1 MELSPEVRKKA
12 YELSSKVSNQRWKEC
27 MDRWNSLSKE
37 QQSKYNQLVGFN
49 DISDMLL
56 NDIADGYIAGYKQAI
71 KDLAPNVLI
80 VPFNL
85 TERKDVQLLNNPSG
99 TSFSSILHSMYEEWK
114 PLNKYGDA
122 V

>member
-12 YELSSKVSNQRWKEC
+12 YELSSKVSNQRWQQC
-27 MDRWNSLSKE
+27 MDRWNALSKE

-71 KDLAPNVLI
+71 KDL
-80 VPFNL
+80 
-85 TERKDVQLLNNPSG
+85 NN
-99 TSFSSILHSMYEEWK
+99 
-114 PLNKYGDA
+114 
-122 V
+122 